1 MYSEN
6 CTHGVDKGPGIV
18 EAMTS
23 ETLADRNKSARRDV
37 DYPNLELVIAYKGI
51 VKYGKQPG
59 MDDTT
64 DHQIHE
70 ESIAFINGTSGQEAV
85 LTLRMKNLKK
95 GTYFVFYKPDFKPEH
110 KVKRLNLVFYSE
122 FREERTHEEKTLLKA
137 THSAAQSQL
146 QNLPS
151 KISLMTP
158 NDRALQRPVS

>member
-64 DHQIHE
+64 DH
-70 ESIAFINGTSGQEAV
+70 
-85 LTLRMKNLKK
+85 
-95 GTYFVFYKPDFKPEH
+95 
-110 KVKRLNLVFYSE
+110 
-122 FREERTHEEKTLLKA
+122 
-137 THSAAQSQL
+137 
-146 QNLPS
+146 
-151 KISLMTP
+151 
-158 NDRALQRPVS
+158 